1 MSLGEKVR
9 PPWPTSM
16 RIVFALATAEKAV
29 TARVE
34 KSILAVV
41 FWVVLK
47 VGIKIRK
54 KEETGK
60 VNLQAWG
67 YHLKKKKKRLFGLRK
82 ISRT

>member
-1 MSLGEKVR
+1 
-9 PPWPTSM
+9 
-16 RIVFALATAEKAV
+16 
-29 TARVE
+29 
-34 KSILAVV
+34 V